1 MADEATAGPE
11 AGAGENQP
19 SSDKALSDKAAADK
33 AASGKPTYRRPPT
46 IGDRRRLRG
55 ANAELEMLGRLG
67 TQAQGILRFA
77 LTVEGDE
84 DLRNFSDYLAFRGKI
99 SEFEAFCSVIESHLK
114 DVVSER
120 RQELEDRFYS
130 LWSMIFRP
138 SLRALTRFFDR
149 LIDEQVLP
157 LGGRDLLEAELRQL
171 QGMRS
176 ILTAPRFTGVADP
189 AVLDD
194 LKKLETTIAKLAEHA
209 TSLPDFSKQPAVTAR
224 APDAAPPHE
233 PAAEEAAAH
242 VASAP
247 PPAPL
252 APGRSDT
259 AALLGDMPN
268 VKAVR
273 ELKSLLEYYKRDK
286 TLRQYVDIDT
296 RAVDEIERKLVVNP
310 MDPAAVVWMRQ
321 ICNAWASRL
330 RDNDKDI
337 RRVLGMIRSN

>member
-1 MADEATAGPE
+1 VADEATTGPAVGAGEKKPE
-11 AGAGENQP
+11 AG
-19 SSDKALSDKAAADK
+19 
-33 AASGKPTYRRPPT
+33 KPAYRRPPT

-84 DLRNFSDYLAFRGKI
+84 DLRNFNDYLAFRGKI
-99 SEFEAFCSVIESHLK
+99 SEFEAFCNVIESHLK

-149 LIDEQVLP
+149 LIEEQVLP
-157 LGGRDLLEAELRQL
+157 LGGRDLLEAELRSL
-171 QGMRS
+171 EGMRS
-176 ILTAPRFTGVADP
+176 ILAAPRFNGVADQ
-189 AVLDD
+189 AVLND
-194 LKKLETTIAKLAEHA
+194 LKKLEATISKLAEHA
-209 TSLPDFSKQPAVTAR
+209 TSLPDFSKRPAVNAR
-224 APDAAPPHE
+224 GMIGADALPEPEGEEAPPTAAPTPL
-233 PAAEEAAAH
+233 PAG
-242 VASAP
+242 
-247 PPAPL
+247 PA
-252 APGRSDT
+252 APGR
-259 AALLGDMPN
+259 AEMAVLLGDMPN

-296 RAVDEIERKLVVNP
+296 RAVDEIERKLVVNA

-330 RDNDKDI
+330 RDNDKDV
-337 RRVLGMIRSN
+337 RHVLAMIRSN